1 METPPSTGILVL
13 AWCKFA
19 APSGPNAPR
28 DHRGNW
34 PRAER
39 GGLCP
44 RLWKPPITSM
54 IVLTDWTP
62 QVVGID
68 VYPYPVPEDIPPN
81 LDFQVDDLNSP

>member
-1 METPPSTGILVL
+1 
-13 AWCKFA
+13 
-19 APSGPNAPR
+19 
-28 DHRGNW
+28 
-34 PRAER
+34 
-39 GGLCP
+39 
-44 RLWKPPITSM
+44 M